1 MSKLMKKSIVVVS
14 MIALMIVGACTS
26 TVSASATSGSAEVYL
41 TKTGDCYHLDGCT
54 CLRRSKIPT
63 TLQDAVNRGFYP
75 CSKCNPGT
83 LDVTSSAAPAQSTP
97 APTGSNSVAAAP
109 VQTAAPTKTT
119 PTVSKEVEA
128 LKTYSGN
135 TSEFNAYTYYMN
147 NADLQTAVGAN
158 GAKLLAHYKK
168 FGKAEGRTA
177 ITADDVAKE
186 ALKSYKGNTSSFN
199 AYIYYTSNPDLQS
212 AIGADGD
219 KLLAHYNNYGK
230 AENRKAK

>member
-1 MSKLMKKSIVVVS
+1 MNKLVKKSIAVVS
-14 MIALMIVGACTS
+14 IIAMMVVGACTS
-26 TVSASATSGSAEVYL
+26 TVSASATSGTAEVYL

-75 CSKCNPGT
+75 GSKCNPGT
-83 LDVTSSAAPAQSTP
+83 LDAPSSAAPAPSTP
-97 APTGSNSVAAAP
+97 ATTKSNAAVAAPA
-109 VQTAAPTKTT
+109 QAAASTKTT
-119 PTVSKEVEA
+119 PVVSKEVEA
-128 LKTYSGN
+128 LKTYKGN

-147 NADLQTAVGAN
+147 NADLQTAIGAD
-158 GAKLLAHYKK
+158 GEKLLAHYKK
-168 FGKAEGRTA
+168 FGKTEGRIA
-177 ITADDVAKE
+177 ITADDAAKE
-186 ALKSYKGNTSSFN
+186 ALKSYKGNTATFN
-199 AYIYYTSNPDLQS
+199 AYTYYINNVDLQI